1 MAINIVRLSGK
12 NVSGG
17 NTIITPTWQFTNTR
31 VTDGEVYLN
40 DEMFTVTRK
49 DGEQFKVKFR
59 EFINT
64 VSEYFKA
71 QAKEFKSEDTKE
83 NITNNLQ
90 ARFFKTGLIATL
102 GYTGKY
108 GLESS
113 TLPKWLEL
121 LQSGKFAIT
130 AGKKF
135 YYFKYLIDE
144 NGLKYLEWAL
154 TKPAEFY
161 KKHLDAMLDEK
172 TPPDTGG
179 GDEEETQT
187 YYIYLVLFILA
198 IFLIFR

>member
-1 MAINIVRLSGK
+1 MAIDIVRLSGK
-12 NVSGG
+12 DVFGG
-17 NTIITPTWQFTNTR
+17 NTIITPTWTFTNTR
-31 VTDGEVYLN
+31 VQEGQKYLN

-49 DGEQFKVKFR
+49 DGEQFTVKFR

-64 VSEYFKA
+64 VAEYFKA

-90 ARFFKTGLIATL
+90 ARFFKTGLIASL

-130 AGKKF
+130 AGRKF
-135 YYFKYLIDE
+135 YYFKYLVDE
-144 NGLKYLEWAL
+144 NGQKYLEWAL

-179 GDEEETQT
+179 DEEETQT

-198 IFLIFR
+198 IFLIFSK

>member
-12 NVSGG
+12 DVFGG
-17 NTIITPTWQFTNTR
+17 NTIITPTWTFTNNR
-31 VTDGEVYLN
+31 VNEGQKFLN
-40 DEMFTVTRK
+40 DEMFTVVRK
-49 DGEQFKVKFR
+49 DGEQFNVKFR

-64 VSEYFKA
+64 VAEYFKA

-102 GYTGKY
+102 GYTGNY
-108 GLESS
+108 GLNSS

-121 LQSGKFAIT
+121 FTNGKFAIT
-130 AGKKF
+130 AGRKF

-144 NGLKYLEWAL
+144 NGQKYLEWAL
-154 TKPAEFY
+154 KEPAAFY
-161 KKHLDAMLDEK
+161 KAHLDAMLDEE

-179 GDEEETQT
+179 DGEETQT

>member
-1 MAINIVRLSGK
+1 MAIDIVILSGK
-12 NVSGG
+12 NGG
-17 NTIITPTWQFTNTR
+17 GKTIITPTWTFTKKR
-31 VTDGEVYLN
+31 VNEGKEYLN
-40 DEMFTVTRK
+40 NEMFTVVRK

-64 VSEYFKA
+64 VAEYFKA
-71 QAKEFKSEDTKE
+71 QAIDFKSEDKKE

-121 LQSGKFAIT
+121 LQSGKFAMIDS
-130 AGKKF
+130 GKF
-135 YYFKYLIDE
+135 YYFKYLVDE
-144 NGLKYLEWAL
+144 NGQKYLEWAL

-161 KKHLDAMLDEK
+161 KKHLDAMLDEE
-172 TPPDTGG
+172 TPPDTG

-187 YYIYLVLFILA
+187 YYIYLVLAILA
-198 IFLIFR
+198 IFLIFSK

>member
-1 MAINIVRLSGK
+1 MAIDIVRLSGK
-12 NVSGG
+12 DVFGG
-17 NTIITPTWQFTNTR
+17 NTIITPTWTFTNNR
-31 VTDGEVYLN
+31 VNEGQKFLN
-40 DEMFTVTRK
+40 DEMFTVVRK
-49 DGEQFKVKFR
+49 DGEQFNVKFR

-64 VSEYFKA
+64 VAEYFKA

-121 LQSGKFAIT
+121 LQNGKFAIT

-135 YYFKYLIDE
+135 YNFKYLIDE
-144 NGLKYLEWAL
+144 NGQKYLEWAL
-154 TKPAEFY
+154 KKPAAFY
-161 KKHLDAMLDEK
+161 KAHLDAMLDEE

-179 GDEEETQT
+179 DEEETTQPL
-187 YYIYLVLFILA
+187 IYAALA
-198 IFLIFR
+198 IVILILIFK